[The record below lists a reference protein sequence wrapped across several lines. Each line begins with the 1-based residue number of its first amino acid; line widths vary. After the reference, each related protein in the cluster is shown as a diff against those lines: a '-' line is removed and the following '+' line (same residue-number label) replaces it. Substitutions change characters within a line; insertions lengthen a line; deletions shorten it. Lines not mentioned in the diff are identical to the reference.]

1 MKKFDIVKNFKIF
14 AIISIILVAAGLAG
28 LLCAPFG
35 VNLFNLDIDFA
46 GGTTMYFDM
55 GQAVTADVEKQIEDV
70 FKESTGVEV
79 SSVQATGE
87 GNEVIVKAVS
97 IDTEK
102 REAFTTA
109 LKEAFDITDDNVL
122 NVENVSP
129 AVGRDLQKTAFK
141 AALIAAVLML
151 IYISLRFDF
160 LSGLSSVICLIH
172 DVLVMISV
180 YVIFGLP
187 MNVNFIAAAL
197 IIFGYSI
204 NASIITFDRIRE
216 NMKYEKRGDVDTIV
230 NKSIWQT
237 FTRNINTT
245 LTKLFTIVLIYLFGV
260 PSLQNFSLP
269 IIIGIVSGA
278 YSSIF
283 IASPL
288 WTKLRKAFKKV

>member
-1 MKKFDIVKNFKIF
+1 M
-14 AIISIILVAAGLAG
+14 
-28 LLCAPFG
+28 
-35 VNLFNLDIDFA
+35 
-46 GGTTMYFDM
+46 
-55 GQAVTADVEKQIEDV
+55 
-70 FKESTGVEV
+70 
-79 SSVQATGE
+79 
-87 GNEVIVKAVS
+87 
-97 IDTEK
+97 
-102 REAFTTA
+102 
-109 LKEAFDITDDNVL
+109 L

-245 LTKLFTIVLIYLFGV
+245 LTTLFTIVLIYLFGV

-288 WTKLRKAFKKV
+288 WTKLRKAFKKA